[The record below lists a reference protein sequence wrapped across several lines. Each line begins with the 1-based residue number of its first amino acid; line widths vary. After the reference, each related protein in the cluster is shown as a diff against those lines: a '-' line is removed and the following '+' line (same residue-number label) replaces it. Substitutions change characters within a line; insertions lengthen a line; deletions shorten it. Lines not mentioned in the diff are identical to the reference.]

1 MWAIFTH
8 IQLLLS
14 ILKLRLVSIVRVL
27 HILTDFKSQVAKK
40 KSVANRNLFK
50 AKALLYLTREAR
62 AVLSVES
69 RAPHVT
75 VSTGWLQPQ
84 PCFSL

>member
-8 IQLLLS
+8 IKLLLS
-14 ILKLRLVSIVRVL
+14 ILKLRLVSTARVL

-50 AKALLYLTREAR
+50 AKALLYLTTGGESSAFCGMQSS
-62 AVLSVES
+62 ACACELLSL
-69 RAPHVT
+69 A
-75 VSTGWLQPQ
+75 G
-84 PCFSL
+84 